1 MILTNNHYS
10 YTDQEN
16 LIARVNF
23 GKEMVIISITLL
35 LRFEVYLFL
44 SCSVGMERFFGIWVM
59 MDSFGVGSYCLHYR
73 TF

>member
-16 LIARVNF
+16 PIARVNF

-44 SCSVGMERFFGIWVM
+44 SCSVGMVMFFGILVM
-59 MDSFGVGSYCLHYR
+59 MDSFGVGSYCLRYR
-73 TF
+73 MF